1 MSKPHRSRRAT
12 TSPAGTATELI
23 GDGAGRF
30 RRGLGKPPYL
40 RPIGDGYALPE
51 DPPRIAFAPHA
62 ELERAAC
69 SRPCKIYGWYPRGK
83 IIYLDDRLDPV
94 HEVRAR
100 SILLHELVHYMQQ
113 VHGAFSGGSECEN
126 WSRREREAYSVQARW
141 LAEKATPSSLYSG
154 AGRARGCL
162 PADPRP
168 RLSRREMC
176 SGNPATSAG
185 AVPSPRQNCTF
196 VSSCMVAE

>member
-1 MSKPHRSRRAT
+1 MA
-12 TSPAGTATELI
+12 L
-23 GDGAGRF
+23 D
-30 RRGLGKPPYL
+30 GLGEVL
-40 RPIGDGYALPE
+40 ASLLIFAQSATGYALPE

-154 AGRARGCL
+154 AGRAPWMLACG
-162 PADPRP
+162 PQAEAVAPRDVQ
-168 RLSRREMC
+168 RE
-176 SGNPATSAG
+176 SG
-185 AVPSPRQNCTF
+185 
-196 VSSCMVAE
+196 E